1 MYRNSDN
8 VNYKILIEKLLKPIQ
23 VCEKVIE
30 NKLKYL
36 NQMQDSNNEW
46 VESFLMNYMTFVV
59 QKLKKKKYR
68 NIFREVEQYEI
79 DTEKVQYYRY
89 FSQMDDVKSPEY
101 IDILSNEEMNHV
113 LNNIEEVQL
122 LMTTE

>member
-1 MYRNSDN
+1 
-8 VNYKILIEKLLKPIQ
+8 
-23 VCEKVIE
+23 
-30 NKLKYL
+30 
-36 NQMQDSNNEW
+36 MQDSNNEW